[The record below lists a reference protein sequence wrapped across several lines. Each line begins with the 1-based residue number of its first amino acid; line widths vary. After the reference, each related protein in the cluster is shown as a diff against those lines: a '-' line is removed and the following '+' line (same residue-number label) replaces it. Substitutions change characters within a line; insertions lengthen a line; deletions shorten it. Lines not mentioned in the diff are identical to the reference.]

1 MPMSNTSENRPEEGA
16 QEGNECVQHS
26 HPVPPSELDRYSVD
40 KDHHAERDIA
50 RYIEIEAR
58 GETVQHVELV
68 RREQVLGDNYEIW
81 DVVTDQDRWWVITNL
96 TNLYSQTYFP
106 TLDYTLSFHIGL
118 MMRLRSR
125 QQRADAANPDPFDEV
140 IRRGEQ
146 AQARHEAAIEAED
159 YQAVGVLLRESLL
172 SLITAARRRV
182 NLTNQKALPKDADFK
197 AWIDLLMNELLPGGS
212 NKELRQH
219 VKTVAREA
227 WQLTNWL
234 THARSANR
242 TASSIALESSQ
253 TVIGEVMQ
261 VVQAGRAGERHECP
275 ICNSR
280 NMRTHFDPGIGDDGD
295 YYTSCG
301 YCEWTDHPGH
311 A

>member
-1 MPMSNTSENRPEEGA
+1 MTNSSNEPSKDAREDH
-16 QEGNECVQHS
+16 ECVQHS
-26 HPVPPSELDRYSVD
+26 HPVPPNELDRYSVD
-40 KDHHAERDIA
+40 KDHHAEQDIA

-81 DVVTDQDRWWVITNL
+81 DVVTDKDRWWVITNL
-96 TNLYSQTYFP
+96 TNLYSQTHFP

-125 QQRADAANPDPFDEV
+125 QQRTDTTDPDPFDEV

-146 AQARHEAAIEAED
+146 AQARHEGAIEAED
-159 YQAVGVLLRESLL
+159 YQAVGVLLRECLL
-172 SLITAARRRV
+172 SLIAAARRRAD
-182 NLTNQKALPKDADFK
+182 LTSQAALPKDADFK
-197 AWIDLLMNELLPGGS
+197 AWIDLLISESLPGGT

-219 VKTVAREA
+219 VKTMARQA

-234 THARSANR
+234 THARNANR

-261 VVQAGRAGERHECP
+261 VVQAGRVGEREECP

-280 NMRTHFDPGIGDDGD
+280 NMRTHFDPGIGEDGD
-295 YYTSCG
+295 YYMSCG
-301 YCEWTDHPGH
+301 YCDWTDHPGH
-311 A
+311 E